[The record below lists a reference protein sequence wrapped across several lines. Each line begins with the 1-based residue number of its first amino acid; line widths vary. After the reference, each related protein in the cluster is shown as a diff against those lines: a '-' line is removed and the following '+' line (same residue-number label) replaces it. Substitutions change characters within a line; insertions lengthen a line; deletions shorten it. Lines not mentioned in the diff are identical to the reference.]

1 MTSAEFSHRNAVA
14 PQRLLRISQFHRV
27 HSNCSFE
34 KCIFENTKY
43 KLILKPRLLIRLDF
57 LRSNPRFLIKPNLY

>member
-43 KLILKPRLLIRLDF
+43 KLIKSKISYKTKSLLEQTFATLGSRL
-57 LRSNPRFLIKPNLY
+57 